1 MEKEE
6 KDIELRCEE
15 VQEILTR
22 PPHALVRWGITVF
35 FTVLALFF
43 IGGCFFKYPDVV
55 SAEITVTTEHPPV
68 WIVARGNGKIKEV
81 YGKDR
86 EQVKVG
92 KIIAVLENPA
102 ETKDVLLLEKI
113 LQDFCLTDSCIH
125 STVFPEQLAL
135 GSVQAAYATF
145 IKSLTDY
152 RNFLSLDLYEQ
163 KIEAT
168 RKELQEY
175 RNYIKHLNRQ
185 DVVSAEI
192 TVTTEHPPV
201 WIVARGNGKIKEVYG
216 KDREQVKVGKIIAVL
231 ENPAETKDVLL
242 LEKILQDFCL
252 TDSCIHSTVFPEQL
266 ALGSVQAAYAT
277 FIKSLTDYRNFLS
290 LDLYEQKIEA
300 TRKELQEYRNYIKH
314 LNRQAELDKEQVRI
328 AETVHSRE
336 KKLFG
341 EGLTAQSD
349 YEEAKQAFLNKQQ
362 GQEQMMTSLSS
373 AKIQEAQLQQNI
385 LETQMERSR
394 EANNLV
400 ATLKAAYDELQVG
413 IEDWKM
419 TCLFI
424 SPANGILSYNDV
436 WQKNQNVNSGDK
448 VFSIVASQTGDI
460 IGKIKLPVN
469 GSGKVK
475 PGQRVN
481 ISVTGYPYME
491 FGFLTGKVVSVSLLT
506 DDKSMYTVTVSLPQD
521 LQTSYG
527 KVLEFKGELTGIAE
541 VMTDERSVTGR
552 LFGPLRYLWEKY
564 LS

>member
-1 MEKEE
+1 MEKQEE

-22 PPHALVRWGITVF
+22 PPHALVRWGITAF
-35 FTVLALFF
+35 FSVLALFF

-55 SAEITVTTEHPPV
+55 SAQITVTTEHPPV
-68 WIVARGNGKIKEV
+68 WIVARGSGKIKEV

-86 EQVKVG
+86 ERIEAG

-102 ETKDVLLLEKI
+102 ETEDVLLLEEA
-113 LQDFCLTDSCIH
+113 LQDFCLTDSCVHGIL
-125 STVFPEQLAL
+125 FPEHLAL
-135 GSVQAAYATF
+135 GSIQAVYATF

-175 RNYIKHLNRQ
+175 RNYIVHL
-185 DVVSAEI
+185 
-192 TVTTEHPPV
+192 
-201 WIVARGNGKIKEVYG
+201 K
-216 KDREQVKVGKIIAVL
+216 
-231 ENPAETKDVLL
+231 
-242 LEKILQDFCL
+242 
-252 TDSCIHSTVFPEQL
+252 
-266 ALGSVQAAYAT
+266 
-277 FIKSLTDYRNFLS
+277 
-290 LDLYEQKIEA
+290 
-300 TRKELQEYRNYIKH
+300 
-314 LNRQAELDKEQVRI
+314 RQAELDKEQVRI

-349 YEEAKQAFLNKQQ
+349 YEEAKQVFLNRQQ

-373 AKIQEAQLQQNI
+373 AKIQEVQLQQNI
-385 LETQMERSR
+385 LEIRMERSR
-394 EANNLV
+394 EANSLGT
-400 ATLKAAYDELQVG
+400 ALKAVYNELQVS

-419 TCLFI
+419 TYLFI
-424 SPANGILSYNDV
+424 SPAGGILSYNNV

-475 PGQRVN
+475 SGQRVN

-491 FGFLTGKVVSVSLLT
+491 FGFLTGTVVSVSLLT
-506 DDKSMYTVTVSLPQD
+506 DSDSMYTVTVSLPQD
-521 LQTSYG
+521 LCTSYG
-527 KVLEFKGELTGIAE
+527 KVLDFNGELTGTAE
-541 VMTDERSVTGR
+541 VMTDERSITGR
-552 LFGPLRYLWEKY
+552 LLEPLRYLWEKY
-564 LS
+564 L

>member
-1 MEKEE
+1 MEKQEE

-22 PPHALVRWGITVF
+22 PPHALVRWGITAF
-35 FTVLALFF
+35 FSVLALFF

-55 SAEITVTTEHPPV
+55 SAQITVTTEHPPV
-68 WIVARGNGKIKEV
+68 WIVARGSGKIKEV

-86 EQVKVG
+86 ERIEAG

-102 ETKDVLLLEKI
+102 ETEDVLLLEEA
-113 LQDFCLTDSCIH
+113 LQDFCLTDSCVHGIL
-125 STVFPEQLAL
+125 FPEHLAL
-135 GSVQAAYATF
+135 GSIQAVYATF

-175 RNYIKHLNRQ
+175 RNYIVHL
-185 DVVSAEI
+185 
-192 TVTTEHPPV
+192 
-201 WIVARGNGKIKEVYG
+201 K
-216 KDREQVKVGKIIAVL
+216 
-231 ENPAETKDVLL
+231 
-242 LEKILQDFCL
+242 
-252 TDSCIHSTVFPEQL
+252 
-266 ALGSVQAAYAT
+266 
-277 FIKSLTDYRNFLS
+277 
-290 LDLYEQKIEA
+290 
-300 TRKELQEYRNYIKH
+300 
-314 LNRQAELDKEQVRI
+314 RQAELDKEQVRI

-349 YEEAKQAFLNKQQ
+349 YEEAKQVFLNRQQ

-385 LETQMERSR
+385 LEIRMERSR
-394 EANNLV
+394 EANSLGT
-400 ATLKAAYDELQVG
+400 ALKAAYNELQVS

-419 TCLFI
+419 TYLFI
-424 SPANGILSYNDV
+424 SPAGGILSYNNV

-491 FGFLTGKVVSVSLLT
+491 FGFLTGTVVSVSRLT
-506 DDKSMYTVTVSLPQD
+506 DSDSMYTVTVSLPQD
-521 LQTSYG
+521 LCTSYG
-527 KVLEFKGELTGIAE
+527 KVLDFNGELTGTAE
-541 VMTDERSVTGR
+541 VMTDERSITGR
-552 LFGPLRYLWEKY
+552 LLEPLRYLWEKY
-564 LS
+564 L

>member
-1 MEKEE
+1 MEKQEE

-15 VQEILTR
+15 GQEILTR
-22 PPHALVRWGITVF
+22 PPHALVRWGITAF
-35 FTVLALFF
+35 FSVLALFF

-55 SAEITVTTEHPPV
+55 SAQITVTTEHPPV
-68 WIVARGNGKIKEV
+68 WIVARGSGKIKEV

-86 EQVKVG
+86 ERIEAG

-102 ETKDVLLLEKI
+102 ETEDVLLLEEA
-113 LQDFCLTDSCIH
+113 LQDFCLTDSCVHGIL
-125 STVFPEQLAL
+125 FPEHLAL
-135 GSVQAAYATF
+135 GSIQAVYATF

-175 RNYIKHLNRQ
+175 RNYIVHL
-185 DVVSAEI
+185 
-192 TVTTEHPPV
+192 
-201 WIVARGNGKIKEVYG
+201 K
-216 KDREQVKVGKIIAVL
+216 
-231 ENPAETKDVLL
+231 
-242 LEKILQDFCL
+242 
-252 TDSCIHSTVFPEQL
+252 
-266 ALGSVQAAYAT
+266 
-277 FIKSLTDYRNFLS
+277 
-290 LDLYEQKIEA
+290 
-300 TRKELQEYRNYIKH
+300 
-314 LNRQAELDKEQVRI
+314 RQAELDKEQVRI

-349 YEEAKQAFLNKQQ
+349 YEEAKQVFLNRQQ

-385 LETQMERSR
+385 LETRMEQSR
-394 EANNLV
+394 EANSLGT
-400 ATLKAAYDELQVG
+400 ALKAAYNELQVS

-419 TCLFI
+419 TYLFI
-424 SPANGILSYNDV
+424 SPAGGILSYNNV

-475 PGQRVN
+475 SGQRVN

-491 FGFLTGKVVSVSLLT
+491 FGFLTGTVVSVSLLT
-506 DDKSMYTVTVSLPQD
+506 DSDSMYTVTVSLPQD
-521 LQTSYG
+521 LCTSYG
-527 KVLEFKGELTGIAE
+527 KVLDFNGELTGTAE
-541 VMTDERSVTGR
+541 VMTDERSITGR
-552 LFGPLRYLWEKY
+552 LLEPLRYLWEKY
-564 LS
+564 L

>member
-1 MEKEE
+1 MRSGELRIIEKQEE

-22 PPHALVRWGITVF
+22 PPHALVRWGITAF
-35 FTVLALFF
+35 FSVLALFF

-55 SAEITVTTEHPPV
+55 SAQITVTTEHPPV
-68 WIVARGNGKIKEV
+68 WIVARGSGKIKEV

-86 EQVKVG
+86 ERIEAG

-102 ETKDVLLLEKI
+102 ETEDVLLLEEA
-113 LQDFCLTDSCIH
+113 LQDFCLTDSCVHGIL
-125 STVFPEQLAL
+125 FPEHLAL
-135 GSVQAAYATF
+135 GSIQAVYATF

-175 RNYIKHLNRQ
+175 RNYIVHL
-185 DVVSAEI
+185 
-192 TVTTEHPPV
+192 
-201 WIVARGNGKIKEVYG
+201 K
-216 KDREQVKVGKIIAVL
+216 
-231 ENPAETKDVLL
+231 
-242 LEKILQDFCL
+242 
-252 TDSCIHSTVFPEQL
+252 
-266 ALGSVQAAYAT
+266 
-277 FIKSLTDYRNFLS
+277 
-290 LDLYEQKIEA
+290 
-300 TRKELQEYRNYIKH
+300 
-314 LNRQAELDKEQVRI
+314 RQAELDKEQVRI

-349 YEEAKQAFLNKQQ
+349 YEEAKQVFLNRQQ

-385 LETQMERSR
+385 LEIRMERSR
-394 EANNLV
+394 EANSLGT
-400 ATLKAAYDELQVG
+400 ALKAVYNELQVS

-419 TCLFI
+419 TYLFI
-424 SPANGILSYNDV
+424 SPAGGILSYNNV

-475 PGQRVN
+475 SGQRVN

-491 FGFLTGKVVSVSLLT
+491 FGFLTGTVVSVSLLT
-506 DDKSMYTVTVSLPQD
+506 DSDSMYTVTVSLPQD
-521 LQTSYG
+521 LCTSYG
-527 KVLEFKGELTGIAE
+527 KVLDFNGELTGTAE
-541 VMTDERSVTGR
+541 VMTDERSITGR
-552 LFGPLRYLWEKY
+552 LLEPLRYLWEKY
-564 LS
+564 L